1 MILVIH
7 ILLLKERLLLQEQL
21 VGVEKNR
28 SLAFKNNAPFISC
41 ISKQIKTKA
50 NDARVSQRN
59 SKSSV
64 NNINC

>member
-41 ISKQIKTKA
+41 ISKQIKTKT
-50 NDARVSQRN
+50 NDARVSQRD

-64 NNINC
+64 NNING

>member
-1 MILVIH
+1 MIH

-28 SLAFKNNAPFISC
+28 SLAFKNNAPFISR
-41 ISKQIKTKA
+41 ISKQIKIKT
-50 NDARVSQRN
+50 NDARVLQRN

-64 NNINC
+64 NNING